1 MTSRVLITSLERP
14 VRPWLRTV
22 LLISAVSLLP
32 AWLSAAQAT
41 VALKAVVL
49 PYAVTRSVIIDKS
62 QLQGVDVGLERLHSP
77 ATLEAT
83 LEQLA
88 LLLPELTPV
97 WSEQGVM
104 QAHWTSPEAS
114 YALLLWETQTHTT
127 EGLLSGL
134 ALTQPLNVKH
144 STLPEQSAA
153 IHSAFPEQFTAIHS
167 KLPEQSAATDWLPK
181 QTQQLFRWIDK
192 AGPQPIALSS
202 FIVSIP
208 SSQLVNHLTA
218 HGQRNGW
225 VRLADE
231 LTFFRNQTRLSFQV
245 MTDKGQTTVLVY
257 ETSRD
262 AP

>member
-14 VRPWLRTV
+14 VRTWLRTV

-127 EGLLSGL
+127 EGLLSAL
-134 ALTQPLNVKH
+134 AL
-144 STLPEQSAA
+144 
-153 IHSAFPEQFTAIHS
+153 TAIHS
-167 KLPEQSAATDWLPK
+167 KLPEQSAATEWLPK

-231 LTFFRNQTRLSFQV
+231 LTFFRSQTRLSFQV